1 MGVFLGVLGLMAL
14 AALLLLGLWLWLDAR
29 RTVRRLDRMLSTAI
43 DGGFG
48 EESFDESAPS
58 ALESRMA
65 RFLNGSA
72 RSLRG
77 VQRQR
82 ESIQR
87 LLSDISHQTKT
98 PLANLKLYS
107 SLLMEEELTPQ
118 QREQAQVI
126 LQQSEKLSFLI
137 ETLVKLSR
145 LETDVLAVTP
155 KSQPLSPLLER
166 AASQAKAAAEHPASM
181 LAVMKLDNAKIE
193 EICKQFKQVYPVNY
207 NAPGQLVV
215 AGAIEEMDAFKQA
228 VREAGGRGLPVAVG
242 GGFHSPF
249 MDGASREFSEEAREF
264 ELRKPALT
272 VYSNFTTEPYT
283 ENVLELME
291 NQINHSLR
299 WQESMERMA
308 ADGFDTFIEVG
319 IGDTLKKLIKRIL
332 PEARVY
338 SVSNM
343 EEIEK
348 VKEEM
353 GC

>member
-1 MGVFLGVLGLMAL
+1 MGTFLGVLGIMAL
-14 AALLLLGLWLWLDAR
+14 AALLLGLWFWLDAR

-98 PLANLKLYS
+98 PLANLRLYS
-107 SLLMEEELTPQ
+107 SLLMEEELTPR

-126 LQQSEKLSFLI
+126 FQQSEKLSFLI

-155 KSQPLSPLLER
+155 KSQPLAPLLER
-166 AASQAKAAAEHPASM
+166 AASQAKAAAEQKGIALQLHLQQQAE
-181 LAVMKLDNAKIE
+181 MKALYDLRWTAEALGNLLDNAVKYTPPGGCIQVSATQYELFCRIDVRDNGIGVAE
-193 EICKQFKQVYPVNY
+193 EEQAQIFGRFYRGRQVREQEGLGIGLYLAREIAQKQGGYLKLSSR
-207 NAPGQLVV
+207 PGQGSTFSLYLP
-215 AGAIEEMDAFKQA
+215 
-228 VREAGGRGLPVAVG
+228 RG
-242 GGFHSPF
+242 
-249 MDGASREFSEEAREF
+249 
-264 ELRKPALT
+264 
-272 VYSNFTTEPYT
+272 
-283 ENVLELME
+283 
-291 NQINHSLR
+291 
-299 WQESMERMA
+299 
-308 ADGFDTFIEVG
+308 
-319 IGDTLKKLIKRIL
+319 
-332 PEARVY
+332 
-338 SVSNM
+338 
-343 EEIEK
+343 
-348 VKEEM
+348 
-353 GC
+353 

>member
-1 MGVFLGVLGLMAL
+1 MGTFLGVLGLMAL

-98 PLANLKLYS
+98 PLANLRLYS
-107 SLLMEEELTPQ
+107 SLLMEEELTPR

-126 LQQSEKLSFLI
+126 FQQSEKLSFLI

-155 KSQPLSPLLER
+155 KLQPLAPLLER
-166 AASQAKAAAEHPASM
+166 AASQAKAAAEQKGIALQLHLQQQAE
-181 LAVMKLDNAKIE
+181 MKALYDLRWTAEALGNLLDNAVKYTPPGGCIQVSATQYELFSRIDVRDNGIGIAE
-193 EICKQFKQVYPVNY
+193 EEQAQIFGRFYRGRQVREQEGLGIGLYLAREIVQKQGGYLKLSSR
-207 NAPGQLVV
+207 PGQGSTFSLYLP
-215 AGAIEEMDAFKQA
+215 
-228 VREAGGRGLPVAVG
+228 RG
-242 GGFHSPF
+242 
-249 MDGASREFSEEAREF
+249 
-264 ELRKPALT
+264 
-272 VYSNFTTEPYT
+272 
-283 ENVLELME
+283 
-291 NQINHSLR
+291 
-299 WQESMERMA
+299 
-308 ADGFDTFIEVG
+308 
-319 IGDTLKKLIKRIL
+319 
-332 PEARVY
+332 
-338 SVSNM
+338 
-343 EEIEK
+343 
-348 VKEEM
+348 
-353 GC
+353 

>member
-1 MGVFLGVLGLMAL
+1 MGIFLGVLGLVAL

-98 PLANLKLYS
+98 PLANLRLYS
-107 SLLMEEELTPQ
+107 SLLMEEELTPR

-126 LQQSEKLSFLI
+126 FQQSEKLSFLI

-166 AASQAKAAAEHPASM
+166 AASQAKAAAERKGIALQLHLQQQAEM
-181 LAVMKLDNAKIE
+181 RALYDLRWTAEALGNLLDNAVKYTPPGGCIQVSATQYELFCRIDVRDNGIGIAE
-193 EICKQFKQVYPVNY
+193 EEQAQIFGRFYRGRQVREQEGLGIGLYLAREIVQKQGGYLKLSSR
-207 NAPGQLVV
+207 PGQGSTFSLYLP
-215 AGAIEEMDAFKQA
+215 
-228 VREAGGRGLPVAVG
+228 RG
-242 GGFHSPF
+242 
-249 MDGASREFSEEAREF
+249 
-264 ELRKPALT
+264 
-272 VYSNFTTEPYT
+272 
-283 ENVLELME
+283 
-291 NQINHSLR
+291 
-299 WQESMERMA
+299 
-308 ADGFDTFIEVG
+308 
-319 IGDTLKKLIKRIL
+319 
-332 PEARVY
+332 
-338 SVSNM
+338 
-343 EEIEK
+343 
-348 VKEEM
+348 
-353 GC
+353 

>member
-1 MGVFLGVLGLMAL
+1 MGTFLGVLGLVAL
-14 AALLLLGLWLWLDAR
+14 AALLLLGLWFWLDAR

-107 SLLMEEELTPQ
+107 SLLMEEELTPR

-126 LQQSEKLSFLI
+126 FQQSEKLSFLI

-155 KSQPLSPLLER
+155 KSQPLAPLLER
-166 AASQAKAAAEHPASM
+166 AASQAKAAAEQKGIALQLHLQQQAETRA
-181 LAVMKLDNAKIE
+181 LYDLRWTAEALGNLLDNAVKYTPPGGCIQVSATQYELFCRIDVHDNGIGVAE
-193 EICKQFKQVYPVNY
+193 EEQAQIFGRFYRGRQVREQEGLGIGLYLAREIAQKQGGYLKLSSR
-207 NAPGQLVV
+207 PGQGSTFSLYLP
-215 AGAIEEMDAFKQA
+215 
-228 VREAGGRGLPVAVG
+228 RG
-242 GGFHSPF
+242 
-249 MDGASREFSEEAREF
+249 
-264 ELRKPALT
+264 
-272 VYSNFTTEPYT
+272 
-283 ENVLELME
+283 
-291 NQINHSLR
+291 
-299 WQESMERMA
+299 
-308 ADGFDTFIEVG
+308 
-319 IGDTLKKLIKRIL
+319 
-332 PEARVY
+332 
-338 SVSNM
+338 
-343 EEIEK
+343 
-348 VKEEM
+348 
-353 GC
+353 

>member
-1 MGVFLGVLGLMAL
+1 MGTFLGVLGIMAL
-14 AALLLLGLWLWLDAR
+14 AALLLGLWFWLDAR

-98 PLANLKLYS
+98 PLANLRLYS
-107 SLLMEEELTPQ
+107 SLLMEEELTPR

-126 LQQSEKLSFLI
+126 FQQSEKLSFLI

-166 AASQAKAAAEHPASM
+166 AASQAKAAAEQKGIALQLHLQQQAE
-181 LAVMKLDNAKIE
+181 MKALYDLRWTAEALGNLLDNAVKYTPPGGCIQVSATQYELFCRIDVRDNGIGIAE
-193 EICKQFKQVYPVNY
+193 EEQAQIFGRFYRGRQVREQEGLGIGLYLAREIVQKQGGYLKLSSR
-207 NAPGQLVV
+207 PGQGSTFSLYLP
-215 AGAIEEMDAFKQA
+215 
-228 VREAGGRGLPVAVG
+228 RG
-242 GGFHSPF
+242 
-249 MDGASREFSEEAREF
+249 
-264 ELRKPALT
+264 
-272 VYSNFTTEPYT
+272 
-283 ENVLELME
+283 
-291 NQINHSLR
+291 
-299 WQESMERMA
+299 
-308 ADGFDTFIEVG
+308 
-319 IGDTLKKLIKRIL
+319 
-332 PEARVY
+332 
-338 SVSNM
+338 
-343 EEIEK
+343 
-348 VKEEM
+348 
-353 GC
+353 

>member
-98 PLANLKLYS
+98 PLANLRLYS
-107 SLLMEEELTPQ
+107 SLLMEEELTPR

-166 AASQAKAAAEHPASM
+166 AASQAKAAAERKGIALQLHLQQQAE
-181 LAVMKLDNAKIE
+181 MKALYDLRWTAEALGNLLDNAVKYTPPGGCIQVSATQYELFCRIDVHDNGIGIAE
-193 EICKQFKQVYPVNY
+193 EEQAQIFGRFYRGRQVREQEGLGIGLYLAREIAQKQGGYLKLRSR
-207 NAPGQLVV
+207 PGQGSTVSLYLP
-215 AGAIEEMDAFKQA
+215 
-228 VREAGGRGLPVAVG
+228 RG
-242 GGFHSPF
+242 
-249 MDGASREFSEEAREF
+249 
-264 ELRKPALT
+264 
-272 VYSNFTTEPYT
+272 
-283 ENVLELME
+283 
-291 NQINHSLR
+291 
-299 WQESMERMA
+299 
-308 ADGFDTFIEVG
+308 
-319 IGDTLKKLIKRIL
+319 
-332 PEARVY
+332 
-338 SVSNM
+338 
-343 EEIEK
+343 
-348 VKEEM
+348 
-353 GC
+353 

>member
-1 MGVFLGVLGLMAL
+1 MGTFLGVLGLVAL

-107 SLLMEEELTPQ
+107 SLLMEEELTPR

-126 LQQSEKLSFLI
+126 FQQSEKLSFLI

-166 AASQAKAAAEHPASM
+166 AASQAKAAAEQKGIALQLHLQQQAEM
-181 LAVMKLDNAKIE
+181 RALYDLRWTAEALGNLLDNAVKYTPPGGCIQVSATQYE
-193 EICKQFKQVYPVNY
+193 LFCRIDVHDNGIGIAEQVREQEGLGIGLYLAREIAQKQGGYLKLSSR
-207 NAPGQLVV
+207 PGQGSTFSLYLP
-215 AGAIEEMDAFKQA
+215 
-228 VREAGGRGLPVAVG
+228 RG
-242 GGFHSPF
+242 
-249 MDGASREFSEEAREF
+249 
-264 ELRKPALT
+264 
-272 VYSNFTTEPYT
+272 
-283 ENVLELME
+283 
-291 NQINHSLR
+291 
-299 WQESMERMA
+299 
-308 ADGFDTFIEVG
+308 
-319 IGDTLKKLIKRIL
+319 
-332 PEARVY
+332 
-338 SVSNM
+338 
-343 EEIEK
+343 
-348 VKEEM
+348 
-353 GC
+353 

>member
-1 MGVFLGVLGLMAL
+1 MGTFLGALGLVAL

-72 RSLRG
+72 RSRRG

-98 PLANLKLYS
+98 PLANLRLYS
-107 SLLMEEELTPQ
+107 SLLMEEELTPR

-166 AASQAKAAAEHPASM
+166 AASQAKAAAERKGIALQLHLQQQAE
-181 LAVMKLDNAKIE
+181 MKALYDLRWTAEALGNLLDNAVKYTPPGGCIQVSATQYELFCRIDVRDNGIGIAE
-193 EICKQFKQVYPVNY
+193 EEQAQIFGRFYRGRQVREQEGLGIGLYLAREIAQKQGGYLKLSSR
-207 NAPGQLVV
+207 PGQGSTFSLYLP
-215 AGAIEEMDAFKQA
+215 
-228 VREAGGRGLPVAVG
+228 RG
-242 GGFHSPF
+242 
-249 MDGASREFSEEAREF
+249 
-264 ELRKPALT
+264 
-272 VYSNFTTEPYT
+272 
-283 ENVLELME
+283 
-291 NQINHSLR
+291 
-299 WQESMERMA
+299 
-308 ADGFDTFIEVG
+308 
-319 IGDTLKKLIKRIL
+319 
-332 PEARVY
+332 
-338 SVSNM
+338 
-343 EEIEK
+343 
-348 VKEEM
+348 
-353 GC
+353 

>member
-1 MGVFLGVLGLMAL
+1 MGTFLGVLGFVAL

-145 LETDVLAVTP
+145 LETDVLVVTP
-155 KSQPLSPLLER
+155 KLQPLSPLLER
-166 AASQAKAAAEHPASM
+166 AVSQAKAAAEQKGIALQLH
-181 LAVMKLDNAKIE
+181 LQQEEMKALYDLRWTAEALGNLLDNAVKYTPPGGCIQVSATQYELFCRIDVHDNGIGIAE
-193 EICKQFKQVYPVNY
+193 EEQAQIFGRFYRGRQVREQEGLGIGLYLAREIAQKQGGYLKLSSR
-207 NAPGQLVV
+207 PGQGSTFSLYLP
-215 AGAIEEMDAFKQA
+215 
-228 VREAGGRGLPVAVG
+228 RG
-242 GGFHSPF
+242 
-249 MDGASREFSEEAREF
+249 
-264 ELRKPALT
+264 
-272 VYSNFTTEPYT
+272 
-283 ENVLELME
+283 
-291 NQINHSLR
+291 
-299 WQESMERMA
+299 
-308 ADGFDTFIEVG
+308 
-319 IGDTLKKLIKRIL
+319 
-332 PEARVY
+332 
-338 SVSNM
+338 
-343 EEIEK
+343 
-348 VKEEM
+348 
-353 GC
+353 

>member
-1 MGVFLGVLGLMAL
+1 MGTFLGVLGLMAL

-98 PLANLKLYS
+98 PLANLRLYS

-126 LQQSEKLSFLI
+126 LLQSEKLSFLI

-166 AASQAKAAAEHPASM
+166 AVSQAKAAAEQKGIALQLHLQQQAE
-181 LAVMKLDNAKIE
+181 MKALYDLRWTAEALGNLLDNAVKYTPPGGCIQVSATQYELFCRIDVHDNGIGIAE
-193 EICKQFKQVYPVNY
+193 EEQAQIFGRFYRGRQVREQEGLGIGLYLAREIAQKQGGYLKLSSR
-207 NAPGQLVV
+207 PGQGSTFSLYLP
-215 AGAIEEMDAFKQA
+215 
-228 VREAGGRGLPVAVG
+228 RG
-242 GGFHSPF
+242 
-249 MDGASREFSEEAREF
+249 
-264 ELRKPALT
+264 
-272 VYSNFTTEPYT
+272 
-283 ENVLELME
+283 
-291 NQINHSLR
+291 
-299 WQESMERMA
+299 
-308 ADGFDTFIEVG
+308 
-319 IGDTLKKLIKRIL
+319 
-332 PEARVY
+332 
-338 SVSNM
+338 
-343 EEIEK
+343 
-348 VKEEM
+348 
-353 GC
+353 

>member
-1 MGVFLGVLGLMAL
+1 MGTFLGVLGLVAL

-98 PLANLKLYS
+98 PLANLRLYS
-107 SLLMEEELTPQ
+107 SLLMEEELTPR

-126 LQQSEKLSFLI
+126 FQQSEKLSFLI

-166 AASQAKAAAEHPASM
+166 VASQAKAAAEQKGIALQLHLQQQAE
-181 LAVMKLDNAKIE
+181 MKALYDLRWTAEALGNLLDNAVKYTPPGGCIQVSATQYELFCRIDVHDNGIGIAE
-193 EICKQFKQVYPVNY
+193 EEQAQIFGRFYRGRQVREQEGLGIGLYLAREIAQKQGGYLKLSSR
-207 NAPGQLVV
+207 PGQGSTFSLYLP
-215 AGAIEEMDAFKQA
+215 
-228 VREAGGRGLPVAVG
+228 RG
-242 GGFHSPF
+242 
-249 MDGASREFSEEAREF
+249 
-264 ELRKPALT
+264 
-272 VYSNFTTEPYT
+272 
-283 ENVLELME
+283 
-291 NQINHSLR
+291 
-299 WQESMERMA
+299 
-308 ADGFDTFIEVG
+308 
-319 IGDTLKKLIKRIL
+319 
-332 PEARVY
+332 
-338 SVSNM
+338 
-343 EEIEK
+343 
-348 VKEEM
+348 
-353 GC
+353 

>member
-1 MGVFLGVLGLMAL
+1 MGTFLGVLGIMAL
-14 AALLLLGLWLWLDAR
+14 AALLLGLWFWLDAR

-98 PLANLKLYS
+98 PLANLRLYS
-107 SLLMEEELTPQ
+107 SLLMEEELTPR

-166 AASQAKAAAEHPASM
+166 AASQAKAAAEQKGIALQLHLQQQAEM
-181 LAVMKLDNAKIE
+181 RALYDLRWTAEALGNLLDNAVKYTPPDGCIQVSATQYELFCRIDVHDNGIGIAE
-193 EICKQFKQVYPVNY
+193 EEQAQIFGRFYRGRQVREQEGLGIGLYLAREIAQKQGGYLKLSSR
-207 NAPGQLVV
+207 PGQGSTFSLYLP
-215 AGAIEEMDAFKQA
+215 
-228 VREAGGRGLPVAVG
+228 RG
-242 GGFHSPF
+242 
-249 MDGASREFSEEAREF
+249 
-264 ELRKPALT
+264 
-272 VYSNFTTEPYT
+272 
-283 ENVLELME
+283 
-291 NQINHSLR
+291 
-299 WQESMERMA
+299 
-308 ADGFDTFIEVG
+308 
-319 IGDTLKKLIKRIL
+319 
-332 PEARVY
+332 
-338 SVSNM
+338 
-343 EEIEK
+343 
-348 VKEEM
+348 
-353 GC
+353 

>member
-1 MGVFLGVLGLMAL
+1 MGVFLGVLGLVAL

-107 SLLMEEELTPQ
+107 SLLMEEELTPR

-126 LQQSEKLSFLI
+126 FQQSEKLSFLI

-166 AASQAKAAAEHPASM
+166 AASQAKAAAERKGIALQLHLQQQAE
-181 LAVMKLDNAKIE
+181 MKALYDLRWTAEALGNLLDNAVKYTPPGGCIQVSATQYELFCRIDVRDNGIGIAE
-193 EICKQFKQVYPVNY
+193 EEQAQIFGRFYRGRQVREQEGLGIGLYLAREIAQKQGGYLKLSSR
-207 NAPGQLVV
+207 PGQGSTFSLYLP
-215 AGAIEEMDAFKQA
+215 
-228 VREAGGRGLPVAVG
+228 RG
-242 GGFHSPF
+242 
-249 MDGASREFSEEAREF
+249 
-264 ELRKPALT
+264 
-272 VYSNFTTEPYT
+272 
-283 ENVLELME
+283 
-291 NQINHSLR
+291 
-299 WQESMERMA
+299 
-308 ADGFDTFIEVG
+308 
-319 IGDTLKKLIKRIL
+319 
-332 PEARVY
+332 
-338 SVSNM
+338 
-343 EEIEK
+343 
-348 VKEEM
+348 
-353 GC
+353 

>member
-1 MGVFLGVLGLMAL
+1 MGTFLGVLGLMAL

-98 PLANLKLYS
+98 PLANLRLYS
-107 SLLMEEELTPQ
+107 SLLMEEELTPR

-126 LQQSEKLSFLI
+126 FQQSEKLSFLI

-166 AASQAKAAAEHPASM
+166 AASQAKAAAEQKGIALQLHLQQQAE
-181 LAVMKLDNAKIE
+181 MKALYDLRWTAEALGNLLDNAVKYTPPGGCIQVSATQYELFCRIDVRDNGIGIAE
-193 EICKQFKQVYPVNY
+193 EEQAQIFGRFYRGRQVREQEGLGIGLYLAREIAQKQGGYLKLSSR
-207 NAPGQLVV
+207 PGQGSTFSLYLP
-215 AGAIEEMDAFKQA
+215 
-228 VREAGGRGLPVAVG
+228 RG
-242 GGFHSPF
+242 
-249 MDGASREFSEEAREF
+249 
-264 ELRKPALT
+264 
-272 VYSNFTTEPYT
+272 
-283 ENVLELME
+283 
-291 NQINHSLR
+291 
-299 WQESMERMA
+299 
-308 ADGFDTFIEVG
+308 
-319 IGDTLKKLIKRIL
+319 
-332 PEARVY
+332 
-338 SVSNM
+338 
-343 EEIEK
+343 
-348 VKEEM
+348 
-353 GC
+353 

>member
-14 AALLLLGLWLWLDAR
+14 AALLLLLGLWLWLDAR

-77 VQRQR
+77 LQRQR

-107 SLLMEEELTPQ
+107 SLLMEEELTPR

-126 LQQSEKLSFLI
+126 FQQSEKLSFLI

-155 KSQPLSPLLER
+155 KSQPLSPLLGR
-166 AASQAKAAAEHPASM
+166 AASQAKAAAEQKGIALQLHLQQQEEIKA
-181 LAVMKLDNAKIE
+181 LYDLRWTAEALGNLLDNAVKYTPPGGCIQVSATQYELFCRIDVRDNGIGIAE
-193 EICKQFKQVYPVNY
+193 EEQAQIFGRFYRGRQVREQEGLGIGLYLAREIAQKQGGYLKLSSR
-207 NAPGQLVV
+207 PGQGSTFSLYLP
-215 AGAIEEMDAFKQA
+215 
-228 VREAGGRGLPVAVG
+228 RG
-242 GGFHSPF
+242 
-249 MDGASREFSEEAREF
+249 
-264 ELRKPALT
+264 
-272 VYSNFTTEPYT
+272 
-283 ENVLELME
+283 
-291 NQINHSLR
+291 
-299 WQESMERMA
+299 
-308 ADGFDTFIEVG
+308 
-319 IGDTLKKLIKRIL
+319 
-332 PEARVY
+332 
-338 SVSNM
+338 
-343 EEIEK
+343 
-348 VKEEM
+348 
-353 GC
+353 

>member
-1 MGVFLGVLGLMAL
+1 MGTFLGALGLAG
-14 AALLLLGLWLWLDAR
+14 LLLGLWLWLDAR

-87 LLSDISHQTKT
+87 MLSDISHQTKT

-107 SLLMEEELTPQ
+107 SLLMEEELTPR

-166 AASQAKAAAEHPASM
+166 AASQAKAAAERKGIALQLHLQQQAEM
-181 LAVMKLDNAKIE
+181 RALYDLRWTAEALGNLLDNAVKYTPPGGCIQVSATQYELFCRIDVHDNGIGIAE
-193 EICKQFKQVYPVNY
+193 EEQAQIFGRFYRGRQVREQEGLGIGLYLAREIAQKQGGYLKLSSR
-207 NAPGQLVV
+207 PGQGSTFSLYLP
-215 AGAIEEMDAFKQA
+215 
-228 VREAGGRGLPVAVG
+228 RG
-242 GGFHSPF
+242 
-249 MDGASREFSEEAREF
+249 
-264 ELRKPALT
+264 
-272 VYSNFTTEPYT
+272 
-283 ENVLELME
+283 
-291 NQINHSLR
+291 
-299 WQESMERMA
+299 
-308 ADGFDTFIEVG
+308 
-319 IGDTLKKLIKRIL
+319 
-332 PEARVY
+332 
-338 SVSNM
+338 
-343 EEIEK
+343 
-348 VKEEM
+348 
-353 GC
+353 

>member
-98 PLANLKLYS
+98 PLANLRLYS
-107 SLLMEEELTPQ
+107 SLLMEEELTPR

-166 AASQAKAAAEHPASM
+166 AVSQAKAAAEQKGIALQLHLQQQAE
-181 LAVMKLDNAKIE
+181 MKALYDLRWTAEALGNLLDNAVKYTPPGGCIQVSATQYELFCRIDVRDNGIGVAE
-193 EICKQFKQVYPVNY
+193 EEQAQIFGRFYRGRQVREQEGLGIGLYLAREIAQKQGGYLKLSSR
-207 NAPGQLVV
+207 PGQGSTFSLYLP
-215 AGAIEEMDAFKQA
+215 
-228 VREAGGRGLPVAVG
+228 RG
-242 GGFHSPF
+242 
-249 MDGASREFSEEAREF
+249 
-264 ELRKPALT
+264 
-272 VYSNFTTEPYT
+272 
-283 ENVLELME
+283 
-291 NQINHSLR
+291 
-299 WQESMERMA
+299 
-308 ADGFDTFIEVG
+308 
-319 IGDTLKKLIKRIL
+319 
-332 PEARVY
+332 
-338 SVSNM
+338 
-343 EEIEK
+343 
-348 VKEEM
+348 
-353 GC
+353 

>member
-1 MGVFLGVLGLMAL
+1 MGIFLGVLGLVAL

-98 PLANLKLYS
+98 PLANLRLYS
-107 SLLMEEELTPQ
+107 SLLMEEELTPR

-126 LQQSEKLSFLI
+126 FQQSEKLSFLI

-155 KSQPLSPLLER
+155 KLQPLAPLLER
-166 AASQAKAAAEHPASM
+166 AASQAKAAAEQKGIALQLHLQQQAE
-181 LAVMKLDNAKIE
+181 MKALYDLRWTAEALGNLLDNAVKYTPPGGCIQVSATQYELFCRIDVRDNGIGIAE
-193 EICKQFKQVYPVNY
+193 EEQAQIFGRFYRGRQVREQEGLGIGLYLAREIAQKQGGYLKLSSR
-207 NAPGQLVV
+207 PGQGSTFSLYLP
-215 AGAIEEMDAFKQA
+215 
-228 VREAGGRGLPVAVG
+228 RG
-242 GGFHSPF
+242 
-249 MDGASREFSEEAREF
+249 
-264 ELRKPALT
+264 
-272 VYSNFTTEPYT
+272 
-283 ENVLELME
+283 
-291 NQINHSLR
+291 
-299 WQESMERMA
+299 
-308 ADGFDTFIEVG
+308 
-319 IGDTLKKLIKRIL
+319 
-332 PEARVY
+332 
-338 SVSNM
+338 
-343 EEIEK
+343 
-348 VKEEM
+348 
-353 GC
+353 

>member
-1 MGVFLGVLGLMAL
+1 MGTFLGALGLVAL

-87 LLSDISHQTKT
+87 MLSDISHQTKT
-98 PLANLKLYS
+98 PLANLRLYS
-107 SLLMEEELTPQ
+107 SLLMEEELTPR

-126 LQQSEKLSFLI
+126 FQQSEKLSFLI

-166 AASQAKAAAEHPASM
+166 AASQAKAAAEQKGIALQLHLQQQAEM
-181 LAVMKLDNAKIE
+181 RALYDLRWTAEALGNLLDNAVKYTPPGGCIQVSATQYELFCRIDVHDNGIGIAE
-193 EICKQFKQVYPVNY
+193 EEQAQIFGRFYRGRQVREQEGLGIGLYLAREIVQKQGGYLKLSSR
-207 NAPGQLVV
+207 PGQGSTFSLYLP
-215 AGAIEEMDAFKQA
+215 
-228 VREAGGRGLPVAVG
+228 RG
-242 GGFHSPF
+242 
-249 MDGASREFSEEAREF
+249 
-264 ELRKPALT
+264 
-272 VYSNFTTEPYT
+272 
-283 ENVLELME
+283 
-291 NQINHSLR
+291 
-299 WQESMERMA
+299 
-308 ADGFDTFIEVG
+308 
-319 IGDTLKKLIKRIL
+319 
-332 PEARVY
+332 
-338 SVSNM
+338 
-343 EEIEK
+343 
-348 VKEEM
+348 
-353 GC
+353 

>member
-1 MGVFLGVLGLMAL
+1 MGTFLGVLGIMAL
-14 AALLLLGLWLWLDAR
+14 AALLLGLWFWLDAR

-107 SLLMEEELTPQ
+107 SLLMEEELTPR

-126 LQQSEKLSFLI
+126 FQQSEKLSFLI

-166 AASQAKAAAEHPASM
+166 AASQAKAAAEQKGIALQLHLQQQAE
-181 LAVMKLDNAKIE
+181 MKALYDLRWTAEALGNLLDNAVKYTPPGGCIQVSATQYELFCRIDVHDNGIGIAE
-193 EICKQFKQVYPVNY
+193 EEQAQIFGRFYRGRQVREQEGLGIGLYLAREIAQKQGGYLKLSSR
-207 NAPGQLVV
+207 PGQGSTFSLYLP
-215 AGAIEEMDAFKQA
+215 
-228 VREAGGRGLPVAVG
+228 RG
-242 GGFHSPF
+242 
-249 MDGASREFSEEAREF
+249 
-264 ELRKPALT
+264 
-272 VYSNFTTEPYT
+272 
-283 ENVLELME
+283 
-291 NQINHSLR
+291 
-299 WQESMERMA
+299 
-308 ADGFDTFIEVG
+308 
-319 IGDTLKKLIKRIL
+319 
-332 PEARVY
+332 
-338 SVSNM
+338 
-343 EEIEK
+343 
-348 VKEEM
+348 
-353 GC
+353 

>member
-107 SLLMEEELTPQ
+107 SLLMEEELTPR

-166 AASQAKAAAEHPASM
+166 AASQAKAAAEQKGIALQLHLQQQAE
-181 LAVMKLDNAKIE
+181 MKALYDLRWTAEALGNLLDNAVKYTPPGGCIQVSATQYELFCRIDVHDNGIGIAE
-193 EICKQFKQVYPVNY
+193 EEQAQIFGRFYRGRQVREQEGLGIGLYLAREIAQKQGGYLKLSSR
-207 NAPGQLVV
+207 PGQGSTFSLYLP
-215 AGAIEEMDAFKQA
+215 
-228 VREAGGRGLPVAVG
+228 RG
-242 GGFHSPF
+242 
-249 MDGASREFSEEAREF
+249 
-264 ELRKPALT
+264 
-272 VYSNFTTEPYT
+272 
-283 ENVLELME
+283 
-291 NQINHSLR
+291 
-299 WQESMERMA
+299 
-308 ADGFDTFIEVG
+308 
-319 IGDTLKKLIKRIL
+319 
-332 PEARVY
+332 
-338 SVSNM
+338 
-343 EEIEK
+343 
-348 VKEEM
+348 
-353 GC
+353 

>member
-1 MGVFLGVLGLMAL
+1 MGTFLGVLGFMAL

-98 PLANLKLYS
+98 PLANLRLYS
-107 SLLMEEELTPQ
+107 SLLMEEELTPR

-126 LQQSEKLSFLI
+126 FQQSEKLSFLI

-166 AASQAKAAAEHPASM
+166 AASQAKAAAEQKGIALQLHLQQQAE
-181 LAVMKLDNAKIE
+181 MKALYDLRWTAEALGNLLDNAVKYTPPGGCIQVSATQYELFCRIDVRDNGIGIAE
-193 EICKQFKQVYPVNY
+193 EEQAQIFGRFYRGRQVREQEGLGIGLYLAREIVQKQGGYLKLSSR
-207 NAPGQLVV
+207 PGQGSTFSLYLP
-215 AGAIEEMDAFKQA
+215 
-228 VREAGGRGLPVAVG
+228 RG
-242 GGFHSPF
+242 
-249 MDGASREFSEEAREF
+249 
-264 ELRKPALT
+264 
-272 VYSNFTTEPYT
+272 
-283 ENVLELME
+283 
-291 NQINHSLR
+291 
-299 WQESMERMA
+299 
-308 ADGFDTFIEVG
+308 
-319 IGDTLKKLIKRIL
+319 
-332 PEARVY
+332 
-338 SVSNM
+338 
-343 EEIEK
+343 
-348 VKEEM
+348 
-353 GC
+353 

>member
-1 MGVFLGVLGLMAL
+1 MGTFLGVLGLVAL

-98 PLANLKLYS
+98 PLANLRLYS
-107 SLLMEEELTPQ
+107 SLLMEEELTPR

-155 KSQPLSPLLER
+155 KLQPLAPLLER
-166 AASQAKAAAEHPASM
+166 AASQAKAAAEQKGIALQLHLQQQAE
-181 LAVMKLDNAKIE
+181 MKALYDLRWTAEALGNLLDNAVKYTPPGGCIQVSATQYELFCRIDVRDNGIGIAE
-193 EICKQFKQVYPVNY
+193 EEQAQIFGRFYRGRQVREQEGLGIGLYLAREIVQKQGGYLKLSSR
-207 NAPGQLVV
+207 PGQGSTFSLYLP
-215 AGAIEEMDAFKQA
+215 
-228 VREAGGRGLPVAVG
+228 RG
-242 GGFHSPF
+242 
-249 MDGASREFSEEAREF
+249 
-264 ELRKPALT
+264 
-272 VYSNFTTEPYT
+272 
-283 ENVLELME
+283 
-291 NQINHSLR
+291 
-299 WQESMERMA
+299 
-308 ADGFDTFIEVG
+308 
-319 IGDTLKKLIKRIL
+319 
-332 PEARVY
+332 
-338 SVSNM
+338 
-343 EEIEK
+343 
-348 VKEEM
+348 
-353 GC
+353 

>member
-1 MGVFLGVLGLMAL
+1 MGTFLGVLGLMAL
-14 AALLLLGLWLWLDAR
+14 AALLLGLWLWLDAR

-98 PLANLKLYS
+98 PLANLRLYS
-107 SLLMEEELTPQ
+107 SLLMEEELTPR

-126 LQQSEKLSFLI
+126 FQQSEKLSFLI

-166 AASQAKAAAEHPASM
+166 AASQAKAAAEQKGIALQLHLQQQAE
-181 LAVMKLDNAKIE
+181 MKALYDLRWTAEALGNLLDNAVKYTPPGGCIQVSATQYELFCRIDVHDNGIGIAE
-193 EICKQFKQVYPVNY
+193 EEQAQIFGRFYRGRQVREQEGLGIGLYLAREIAQKQGGYLKLSSR
-207 NAPGQLVV
+207 PGQGSTFSLYLP
-215 AGAIEEMDAFKQA
+215 
-228 VREAGGRGLPVAVG
+228 RG
-242 GGFHSPF
+242 
-249 MDGASREFSEEAREF
+249 
-264 ELRKPALT
+264 
-272 VYSNFTTEPYT
+272 
-283 ENVLELME
+283 
-291 NQINHSLR
+291 
-299 WQESMERMA
+299 
-308 ADGFDTFIEVG
+308 
-319 IGDTLKKLIKRIL
+319 
-332 PEARVY
+332 
-338 SVSNM
+338 
-343 EEIEK
+343 
-348 VKEEM
+348 
-353 GC
+353 

>member
-1 MGVFLGVLGLMAL
+1 MGTFLGVLGIMAL
-14 AALLLLGLWLWLDAR
+14 AALLLGLWFWLDAR

-107 SLLMEEELTPQ
+107 SLLMEEELTPR

-126 LQQSEKLSFLI
+126 FQQSEKLSFLI

-155 KSQPLSPLLER
+155 KSQPLSPLLEG
-166 AASQAKAAAEHPASM
+166 AASQAKAAAEQKGIALQLHLQQQAE
-181 LAVMKLDNAKIE
+181 MKALYDLRWTAEALGNLLDNAVKYTPPGGCIQVSATQYELFCRIDVRDNGIGIAE
-193 EICKQFKQVYPVNY
+193 EEQAQIFGRFYRGRQVREQEGLGIGLYLAREIAQKQGGYLKLSSR
-207 NAPGQLVV
+207 PGQGSTFSLYLP
-215 AGAIEEMDAFKQA
+215 
-228 VREAGGRGLPVAVG
+228 RG
-242 GGFHSPF
+242 
-249 MDGASREFSEEAREF
+249 
-264 ELRKPALT
+264 
-272 VYSNFTTEPYT
+272 
-283 ENVLELME
+283 
-291 NQINHSLR
+291 
-299 WQESMERMA
+299 
-308 ADGFDTFIEVG
+308 
-319 IGDTLKKLIKRIL
+319 
-332 PEARVY
+332 
-338 SVSNM
+338 
-343 EEIEK
+343 
-348 VKEEM
+348 
-353 GC
+353 

>member
-1 MGVFLGVLGLMAL
+1 MGTFLGVLGIMAL
-14 AALLLLGLWLWLDAR
+14 AALLLGLWFWLDAR

-98 PLANLKLYS
+98 PLANLRLYS
-107 SLLMEEELTPQ
+107 SLLMEEELTPR

-145 LETDVLAVTP
+145 LETDVLVVTP
-155 KSQPLSPLLER
+155 KLQPLSPLLER
-166 AASQAKAAAEHPASM
+166 AVSQAKAAAEQKGIALQLHLQQQAE
-181 LAVMKLDNAKIE
+181 MKALYDLRWTAEALGNLLDNAVKYTPPGGCIQVSATQYELFCRIDVRDNGIGIAE
-193 EICKQFKQVYPVNY
+193 EEQAQIFGRFYRGRQVREQEGLGIGLYLAREIAQKQGGYLKLSSR
-207 NAPGQLVV
+207 PGQGSTFSLYLP
-215 AGAIEEMDAFKQA
+215 
-228 VREAGGRGLPVAVG
+228 RG
-242 GGFHSPF
+242 
-249 MDGASREFSEEAREF
+249 
-264 ELRKPALT
+264 
-272 VYSNFTTEPYT
+272 
-283 ENVLELME
+283 
-291 NQINHSLR
+291 
-299 WQESMERMA
+299 
-308 ADGFDTFIEVG
+308 
-319 IGDTLKKLIKRIL
+319 
-332 PEARVY
+332 
-338 SVSNM
+338 
-343 EEIEK
+343 
-348 VKEEM
+348 
-353 GC
+353 

>member
-1 MGVFLGVLGLMAL
+1 MGTFLGVLGLVAL
-14 AALLLLGLWLWLDAR
+14 AALLLLGLWFWLDAR

-107 SLLMEEELTPQ
+107 SLLMEEELTPR

-126 LQQSEKLSFLI
+126 FQQSEKLSFLI

-155 KSQPLSPLLER
+155 KLQPLAPLLER
-166 AASQAKAAAEHPASM
+166 AVSQAKAAAEQKGIALQLHLQQQAE
-181 LAVMKLDNAKIE
+181 MKALYDLRWTAEALGNLLDNAVKYTPPGGCIQVSVTQYELFCRIDVHDNGIGIAE
-193 EICKQFKQVYPVNY
+193 EEQAQIFGRFYRGRQVREQEGLGIGLYLAREIAQKQGGYLKLSSR
-207 NAPGQLVV
+207 PGQGSTFSLYLP
-215 AGAIEEMDAFKQA
+215 
-228 VREAGGRGLPVAVG
+228 RG
-242 GGFHSPF
+242 
-249 MDGASREFSEEAREF
+249 
-264 ELRKPALT
+264 
-272 VYSNFTTEPYT
+272 
-283 ENVLELME
+283 
-291 NQINHSLR
+291 
-299 WQESMERMA
+299 
-308 ADGFDTFIEVG
+308 
-319 IGDTLKKLIKRIL
+319 
-332 PEARVY
+332 
-338 SVSNM
+338 
-343 EEIEK
+343 
-348 VKEEM
+348 
-353 GC
+353 

>member
-1 MGVFLGVLGLMAL
+1 MGTFLGVLGLVAL

-29 RTVRRLDRMLSTAI
+29 RMVRQLDRMLSTAI

-107 SLLMEEELTPQ
+107 SLLMEEELTPR

-166 AASQAKAAAEHPASM
+166 AASQAKAAAEQKGIALQLHLQQQAE
-181 LAVMKLDNAKIE
+181 MKALYDLRWTAEALGNLLDNAVKYTPPGGCIQVSATQYELFCRIDVRDNGIGIAE
-193 EICKQFKQVYPVNY
+193 EEQAQIFGRFYRGRQVREQEGLGIGLYLAREIAQKQGGYLKLSSR
-207 NAPGQLVV
+207 PGQGSTFSLYLP
-215 AGAIEEMDAFKQA
+215 
-228 VREAGGRGLPVAVG
+228 RG
-242 GGFHSPF
+242 
-249 MDGASREFSEEAREF
+249 
-264 ELRKPALT
+264 
-272 VYSNFTTEPYT
+272 
-283 ENVLELME
+283 
-291 NQINHSLR
+291 
-299 WQESMERMA
+299 
-308 ADGFDTFIEVG
+308 
-319 IGDTLKKLIKRIL
+319 
-332 PEARVY
+332 
-338 SVSNM
+338 
-343 EEIEK
+343 
-348 VKEEM
+348 
-353 GC
+353 

>member
-1 MGVFLGVLGLMAL
+1 MGTFLGVLGIMAL
-14 AALLLLGLWLWLDAR
+14 AALLLGLWFWLDAR

-107 SLLMEEELTPQ
+107 SLLMEEELTPR

-145 LETDVLAVTP
+145 LETDVLVVTP
-155 KSQPLSPLLER
+155 KLQPLSPLLER
-166 AASQAKAAAEHPASM
+166 AASQAKAAAEQKGIALQLHLQQQAE
-181 LAVMKLDNAKIE
+181 MKALYDLRWTAEALGNLLDNAVKYTPPGGCIQVSATQYELFCRIDVHDNGIGIAE
-193 EICKQFKQVYPVNY
+193 EEQAQIFGRFYRGRQVREQEGLGIGLYLAREIAQKQGGYLKLSSR
-207 NAPGQLVV
+207 PGQGSTFSLYLP
-215 AGAIEEMDAFKQA
+215 
-228 VREAGGRGLPVAVG
+228 RG
-242 GGFHSPF
+242 
-249 MDGASREFSEEAREF
+249 
-264 ELRKPALT
+264 
-272 VYSNFTTEPYT
+272 
-283 ENVLELME
+283 
-291 NQINHSLR
+291 
-299 WQESMERMA
+299 
-308 ADGFDTFIEVG
+308 
-319 IGDTLKKLIKRIL
+319 
-332 PEARVY
+332 
-338 SVSNM
+338 
-343 EEIEK
+343 
-348 VKEEM
+348 
-353 GC
+353 

>member
-1 MGVFLGVLGLMAL
+1 MGTFLGALGLAG
-14 AALLLLGLWLWLDAR
+14 LLLGLWLWLDAR

-77 VQRQR
+77 LQRQR

-87 LLSDISHQTKT
+87 MLSDISHQTKT

-107 SLLMEEELTPQ
+107 SLLMEEELTPR

-126 LQQSEKLSFLI
+126 FQQSEKLSFLI

-166 AASQAKAAAEHPASM
+166 AASQAKAAAEQKGIALQLHLQQQAE
-181 LAVMKLDNAKIE
+181 MKALYDLRWTAEALGNLLDNAVKYTPPGGCIQVSATQYELFCRIDVRDNGIGVAE
-193 EICKQFKQVYPVNY
+193 EEQAQIFGRFYRGRQVREQEGLGIGLYLAREIVQKQGGYLKLSSR
-207 NAPGQLVV
+207 PGQGSTFSLYLP
-215 AGAIEEMDAFKQA
+215 
-228 VREAGGRGLPVAVG
+228 RG
-242 GGFHSPF
+242 
-249 MDGASREFSEEAREF
+249 
-264 ELRKPALT
+264 
-272 VYSNFTTEPYT
+272 
-283 ENVLELME
+283 
-291 NQINHSLR
+291 
-299 WQESMERMA
+299 
-308 ADGFDTFIEVG
+308 
-319 IGDTLKKLIKRIL
+319 
-332 PEARVY
+332 
-338 SVSNM
+338 
-343 EEIEK
+343 
-348 VKEEM
+348 
-353 GC
+353 

>member
-1 MGVFLGVLGLMAL
+1 MGIFLGVLGLAG
-14 AALLLLGLWLWLDAR
+14 LLLGLWLWLDAR

-98 PLANLKLYS
+98 PLANLRLYS
-107 SLLMEEELTPQ
+107 SLLMEEELTPR

-126 LQQSEKLSFLI
+126 FQQSEKLSFLI

-166 AASQAKAAAEHPASM
+166 AVSQAKAAAEQKGIALQLHLQQQAE
-181 LAVMKLDNAKIE
+181 MKALYDLRWTAEALGNLLDNAVKYTPPGGCIQVSATQYELFCRIDVHDNGIGIAE
-193 EICKQFKQVYPVNY
+193 EEQAQIFGRFYRGRQVREQEGLGIGLYLAREIAQKQGGYLKLSSR
-207 NAPGQLVV
+207 PGQGSTFSLYLP
-215 AGAIEEMDAFKQA
+215 
-228 VREAGGRGLPVAVG
+228 RG
-242 GGFHSPF
+242 
-249 MDGASREFSEEAREF
+249 
-264 ELRKPALT
+264 
-272 VYSNFTTEPYT
+272 
-283 ENVLELME
+283 
-291 NQINHSLR
+291 
-299 WQESMERMA
+299 
-308 ADGFDTFIEVG
+308 
-319 IGDTLKKLIKRIL
+319 
-332 PEARVY
+332 
-338 SVSNM
+338 
-343 EEIEK
+343 
-348 VKEEM
+348 
-353 GC
+353 

>member
-1 MGVFLGVLGLMAL
+1 MGTFLGVLGLVAL

-98 PLANLKLYS
+98 PLANLRLYS
-107 SLLMEEELTPQ
+107 SLLMEEELTPR

-145 LETDVLAVTP
+145 LETDVLVVTP
-155 KSQPLSPLLER
+155 KLQPLSPLLER
-166 AASQAKAAAEHPASM
+166 AVSQAKAAAGQKGIALQLHLQQQAE
-181 LAVMKLDNAKIE
+181 MKALYDLRWTAEALGNLLDNAVKYTPPGGCIQVSATQYELFCRIDVRDNGIGIAE
-193 EICKQFKQVYPVNY
+193 EEQAQIFGRFYRGRQVREQEGLGIGLYLAREIAQKQGGYLKLSSR
-207 NAPGQLVV
+207 PGQGSTFSLYLP
-215 AGAIEEMDAFKQA
+215 
-228 VREAGGRGLPVAVG
+228 RG
-242 GGFHSPF
+242 
-249 MDGASREFSEEAREF
+249 
-264 ELRKPALT
+264 
-272 VYSNFTTEPYT
+272 
-283 ENVLELME
+283 
-291 NQINHSLR
+291 
-299 WQESMERMA
+299 
-308 ADGFDTFIEVG
+308 
-319 IGDTLKKLIKRIL
+319 
-332 PEARVY
+332 
-338 SVSNM
+338 
-343 EEIEK
+343 
-348 VKEEM
+348 
-353 GC
+353 

>member
-14 AALLLLGLWLWLDAR
+14 AALLLGLWLWLDAR

-98 PLANLKLYS
+98 PLANLRLYS
-107 SLLMEEELTPQ
+107 SLLMEEELTPR

-126 LQQSEKLSFLI
+126 FQQSEKLSFLI

-166 AASQAKAAAEHPASM
+166 AASQAKAAAEQKGIALQLHLQQQAE
-181 LAVMKLDNAKIE
+181 MKALYDLRWTAEALGNLLDNAVKYTPPGGCIQVSATQYELFCRIDVRDNGIGIAE
-193 EICKQFKQVYPVNY
+193 EEQAQIFGRFYRGRQVREQEGLGIGLYLAREIAQKQGGYLKLSSR
-207 NAPGQLVV
+207 PGQGSTFSLYLP
-215 AGAIEEMDAFKQA
+215 
-228 VREAGGRGLPVAVG
+228 RG
-242 GGFHSPF
+242 
-249 MDGASREFSEEAREF
+249 
-264 ELRKPALT
+264 
-272 VYSNFTTEPYT
+272 
-283 ENVLELME
+283 
-291 NQINHSLR
+291 
-299 WQESMERMA
+299 
-308 ADGFDTFIEVG
+308 
-319 IGDTLKKLIKRIL
+319 
-332 PEARVY
+332 
-338 SVSNM
+338 
-343 EEIEK
+343 
-348 VKEEM
+348 
-353 GC
+353 

>member
-1 MGVFLGVLGLMAL
+1 MGTFLGVLGLVAL

-98 PLANLKLYS
+98 PLANLRLYS
-107 SLLMEEELTPQ
+107 SLLMEEELTPR

-126 LQQSEKLSFLI
+126 FQQSEKLSFLI

-166 AASQAKAAAEHPASM
+166 AASQAKAAAEQKGIALQLHLQQQAEM
-181 LAVMKLDNAKIE
+181 RALYDLRWTAEALGNLLDNAVKYTPPDGCIQVSATQYELFCRIDVRDNGIGIAE
-193 EICKQFKQVYPVNY
+193 EEQAQIFGRFYRGRQVREQEGLGIGLYLAREIAQKQGGYLKLSSR
-207 NAPGQLVV
+207 PGQGSTFSLYLP
-215 AGAIEEMDAFKQA
+215 
-228 VREAGGRGLPVAVG
+228 RG
-242 GGFHSPF
+242 
-249 MDGASREFSEEAREF
+249 
-264 ELRKPALT
+264 
-272 VYSNFTTEPYT
+272 
-283 ENVLELME
+283 
-291 NQINHSLR
+291 
-299 WQESMERMA
+299 
-308 ADGFDTFIEVG
+308 
-319 IGDTLKKLIKRIL
+319 
-332 PEARVY
+332 
-338 SVSNM
+338 
-343 EEIEK
+343 
-348 VKEEM
+348 
-353 GC
+353 

>member
-1 MGVFLGVLGLMAL
+1 MGIFLGVLGLVAL

-98 PLANLKLYS
+98 PLANLRLYS
-107 SLLMEEELTPQ
+107 SLLMEEELTPR

-126 LQQSEKLSFLI
+126 FQQSEKLSFLI

-155 KSQPLSPLLER
+155 KLQPLAPLLER
-166 AASQAKAAAEHPASM
+166 AASQAKAAAERKGIALQLHLQQQAE
-181 LAVMKLDNAKIE
+181 MKALYDLRWTAEALGNLLDNAVKYTPPGGCIQVSATQYELFCRIDVRDNGIGVAE
-193 EICKQFKQVYPVNY
+193 EEQAQIFGRFYRGRQVREQEGLGIGLYLAREIAQKQGGYLKLSSR
-207 NAPGQLVV
+207 PGQGSTFSLYLP
-215 AGAIEEMDAFKQA
+215 
-228 VREAGGRGLPVAVG
+228 RG
-242 GGFHSPF
+242 
-249 MDGASREFSEEAREF
+249 
-264 ELRKPALT
+264 
-272 VYSNFTTEPYT
+272 
-283 ENVLELME
+283 
-291 NQINHSLR
+291 
-299 WQESMERMA
+299 
-308 ADGFDTFIEVG
+308 
-319 IGDTLKKLIKRIL
+319 
-332 PEARVY
+332 
-338 SVSNM
+338 
-343 EEIEK
+343 
-348 VKEEM
+348 
-353 GC
+353 

>member
-1 MGVFLGVLGLMAL
+1 MGTFLGVLGIMAL
-14 AALLLLGLWLWLDAR
+14 AALLLGLWFWLDAR

-107 SLLMEEELTPQ
+107 SLLMEEELTPR

-126 LQQSEKLSFLI
+126 FQQSEKLSFLI

-166 AASQAKAAAEHPASM
+166 AASQAKAAAEQKGIALQLHLQQQAEM
-181 LAVMKLDNAKIE
+181 RALYDLRWTAEALGNLLDNAVKYTPPDGCIQVSATQYELFCRIDVRDNGIGIAE
-193 EICKQFKQVYPVNY
+193 EEQAQIFGRFYRGRQVREQEGLGIGLYLAREIAQKQGGYLKLSSR
-207 NAPGQLVV
+207 PGQGSTFSLYLP
-215 AGAIEEMDAFKQA
+215 
-228 VREAGGRGLPVAVG
+228 RG
-242 GGFHSPF
+242 
-249 MDGASREFSEEAREF
+249 
-264 ELRKPALT
+264 
-272 VYSNFTTEPYT
+272 
-283 ENVLELME
+283 
-291 NQINHSLR
+291 
-299 WQESMERMA
+299 
-308 ADGFDTFIEVG
+308 
-319 IGDTLKKLIKRIL
+319 
-332 PEARVY
+332 
-338 SVSNM
+338 
-343 EEIEK
+343 
-348 VKEEM
+348 
-353 GC
+353 